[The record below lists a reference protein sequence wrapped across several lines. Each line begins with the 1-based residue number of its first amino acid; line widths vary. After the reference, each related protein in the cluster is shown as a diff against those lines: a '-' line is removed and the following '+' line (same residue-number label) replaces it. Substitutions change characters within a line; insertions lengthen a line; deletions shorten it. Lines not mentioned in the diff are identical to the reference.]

1 MSVLKAK
8 RKASQFEVY
17 HHFGKMRKEVVALL
31 LRDITE
37 YVYTANSIYPSIMVN
52 TKHDIR
58 ELFY

>member
-31 LRDITE
+31 LRDFG